1 MQVSVETTEG
11 LERTVKVVIPEEKI
25 AGEVENRLQNMTKT
39 TRIQGFR
46 AGKVPY
52 KIIRQRFGTQVRQE
66 VVGEVMQSSLYQA
79 ITEKNLRPA
88 GAPEI
93 GTLDAELGKG
103 LEYTAKFEIYP
114 EIEIAAVGN
123 LKIEKPACEITAEDI
138 DKMVEVLR
146 KQNSSINTVERAA
159 TSEDLMDIDFEGF
172 MDGKTFEGSS
182 AKGVRM
188 DLDAGRFIEG
198 FEEGLIGKK
207 AGDKFDLNLK
217 FPEDFHNSDLAG
229 KPVEFHITV
238 NTVLESV
245 PADLD
250 EEFFKKFGIEE
261 GGIDVFKDQV
271 KEQMERDVEMTLRN
285 RLRDAVMEALFAA
298 NQVALPKIMVEQE
311 LDRIKKRVRQ
321 NLESRGLTEDVLSN
335 LADDTSYES
344 QARKNV
350 ALQLV
355 VAEFIKIQ
363 DIKADPGK
371 VKARIEKLAESYHDP
386 ASIIQW
392 YYSDKNRL
400 GEVEAMV
407 LEDGVIEAVCSQADV
422 KEVKLTFDE
431 VMNNRQTESV

>member
-11 LERTVKVVIPEEKI
+11 LERKVKVVIPEEKI
-25 AGEVENRLQNMTKT
+25 AGEVENRLKNMTRT

-66 VVGEVMQSSLYQA
+66 VVGEVMQSSFYEA

-88 GAPEI
+88 GTPEI
-93 GTLDAELGKG
+93 GSLDAEQGKG
-103 LEYTAKFEIYP
+103 LEYTAKFEVYP
-114 EIEIAAVGN
+114 EIEIAAITTLN
-123 LKIEKPACEITAEDI
+123 IEKPGCEITGEDI
-138 DKMVEVLR
+138 DKMIDVLR
-146 KQNSSINTVERAA
+146 KQHSKTNTVERAA

-172 MDGKTFEGSS
+172 MDGKPFEGSS

-198 FEEGLIGKK
+198 FEAGLIGKQ
-207 AGDKFDLNLK
+207 AGDIFDLKLK

-245 PADLD
+245 PAELD

-261 GGIDVFKDQV
+261 GDIQVFKDQV
-271 KEQMERDVEMTLRN
+271 KEQMDRDVEMTLRN
-285 RLRDAVMEALFAA
+285 RLRDSVMDALLAA
-298 NQVALPKIMVEQE
+298 NEVAVPKILVEQE
-311 LDRIKKRVRQ
+311 MERIKKRVMK
-321 NLESRGLTEDVLSN
+321 NLESQGLTDEALAN
-335 LADDTSYES
+335 LTDDTSYES

-355 VAEFIKIQ
+355 VAEFIKTQ

-386 ASIIQW
+386 AAIIQW
-392 YYSDKNRL
+392 YYNDKNRL

-407 LEDGVIEAVCSQADV
+407 LEDGVIDAVCSQADV

-431 VMNNRQTESV
+431 VINNRQTETI